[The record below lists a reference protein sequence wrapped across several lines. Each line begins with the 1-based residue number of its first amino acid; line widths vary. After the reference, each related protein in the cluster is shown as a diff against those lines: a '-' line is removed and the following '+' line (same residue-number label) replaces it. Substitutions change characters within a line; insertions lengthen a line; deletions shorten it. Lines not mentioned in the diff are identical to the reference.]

1 MEMLSENDPSSNWQ
15 SDLSP
20 NWMNSVGS
28 TGMLGYGNML
38 KQVRAE
44 VLTVMV
50 VVAVVAADSARWWW
64 SPHASNLLS
73 LTLNNHTPPQRL
85 F

>member
-1 MEMLSENDPSSNWQ
+1 MIGHVMEMLSENDPSSNWQ

-44 VLTVMV
+44 V
-50 VVAVVAADSARWWW
+50 
-64 SPHASNLLS
+64 
-73 LTLNNHTPPQRL
+73 
-85 F
+85 